1 MVVVVVAVVLCIMLV
16 ALENCRFGVSIVVAA
31 ADIENMAIRRHQ
43 WPDRNEK
50 RAKKEQTK
58 QQTLIHMKT
67 FVTNPAMTSVEWIHF
82 GLLSLVS
89 ESELRHFL
97 FAAHCYELIE
107 QRRRLI
113 YANITIIIIC
123 WSLLSC
129 KWSRRSECVANA
141 NCRLPCNCCVVP
153 LDRWRG
159 LCVFP
164 VKTISMNLQAAARH
178 QSLLTWTHALCV
190 GDSEW

>member
-1 MVVVVVAVVLCIMLV
+1 MHTSNEWLLLSLPLV

-58 QQTLIHMKT
+58 QQTLIHMKM
-67 FVTNPAMTSVEWIHF
+67 FVTNPSMTSVEWIHF

-107 QRRRLI
+107 QWRRLI
-113 YANITIIIIC
+113 YANMTIIIIC
-123 WSLLSC
+123 WHYVGHCYRVNGAIDMPTIWVHCKCQLPIAMHLLRC
-129 KWSRRSECVANA
+129 TARPMTTIVCV
-141 NCRLPCNCCVVP
+141 
-153 LDRWRG
+153 
-159 LCVFP
+159 
-164 VKTISMNLQAAARH
+164 S
-178 QSLLTWTHALCV
+178 S
-190 GDSEW
+190 